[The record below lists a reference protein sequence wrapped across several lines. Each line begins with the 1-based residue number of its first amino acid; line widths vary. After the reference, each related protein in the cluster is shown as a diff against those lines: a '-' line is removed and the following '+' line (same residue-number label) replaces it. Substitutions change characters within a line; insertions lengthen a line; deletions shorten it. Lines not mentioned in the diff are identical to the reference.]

1 MIENIKREKRMLE
14 NELIQIMKSLTGWR
28 LNPSSEDI
36 SYVCDISEPNR
47 LAYMGLMET
56 YEIKFTSG
64 TARHFHKNSRF

>member
-1 MIENIKREKRMLE
+1 MRE

-28 LNPSSEDI
+28 LNPNPKDV

-64 TARHFHKNSRF
+64 VPKDFHRNSNF